1 MADEPGFQLKGSAPE
16 RYEEYVAPLMAPFTT
31 ALLDAVDLCPGDVVL
46 DLACGTGFAARAA
59 AAQVGPAGRVRGV
72 DVNTGMLKV
81 AVAHHPR
88 LYPDIEFTE
97 ASADRLPYPDATFDA
112 VVCQQGA
119 QFFPDLTEA
128 LTETARVM
136 RPSGRFAAT
145 VWADM
150 SLSPYLT
157 AQYEAIKE
165 YGGDEAAAA
174 FGTAFACTADR
185 LTDALGKA
193 GCHDV
198 TTREITFGIA
208 LPPLADFAPGH
219 LSVLPWG
226 QRLADAHGEE
236 TLVAAGHSVAA
247 RLADRT
253 GPDGRP
259 TLPFTAILAT
269 AIR

>member
-72 DVNTGMLKV
+72 DVNADMLKV

-119 QFFPDLTEA
+119 QFFPDLTAA

-165 YGGDEAAAA
+165 YGGDEAAAD
-174 FGTAFACTADR
+174 FSTAFACTADR

-198 TTREITFGIA
+198 TTREIAFGIA
-208 LPPLADFAPGH
+208 LPPLTDFAPGH

-236 TLVAAGHSVAA
+236 TLAAAGHSVAA

-253 GPDGRP
+253 GPDGRL